1 MESWEKEFPL
11 DRNRKHTVE
20 RRKSERRCGLI
31 SGNILPHFQ
40 EAVNLG
46 VDGVFQQKYILF
58 MSTDASDAIDK
69 ILGPQGSLA
78 GAIAGFEF
86 RPSQLKLAKLV
97 QKALEDKSKA
107 VIEAG
112 TGTGKTLGYLVPIVL
127 SEKKIVISTG
137 TKNLQEQI
145 LLKDI
150 PLLSQ
155 ALGRPIDAVM
165 MKGRKN
171 YLCRYRFDQHFLQP
185 FLLKK
190 EFDDIRGTLQKWA
203 ERSEFGDRAEL
214 DWLEDDDPL
223 WDSLSSTSDQC
234 VGTDCMFYEDCFLN
248 RLRQTAAEAQIII
261 VNHHLFFADLMVKKE
276 GFGEIIPRFQ
286 AVVFDEAHTLED
298 IATTYFGK
306 SLSTNQLMD
315 LVNDVEKE
323 IAGLPNQEKKRVRR
337 HLEWIKAGAE
347 HLWDL
352 VREGEERSR
361 LADESLE
368 GLEKGACLEIKKG
381 LDFIHGKSG
390 FTEEDSPALQSLAN
404 RAHELKQSMDKILGS
419 SDADWLRWY
428 ERRKKTVVLHA
439 SPLDISQSMKD
450 LLYEKAG
457 TLVFTSAT
465 LSTHGHFE
473 YFRSRM
479 GLMEDILEGVYP
491 SHFDFESNA
500 LFYIPKDLPPPT
512 DPLFTAK
519 ISQRVLEILEITAGR
534 GLVLFTSHNN
544 LNAVHRLLQGR
555 LPYTLFKQ
563 GEAPKSVLLEK
574 FRTDTH
580 SVLLATGSFWQG
592 VDVPGEALSCLI
604 VDKLPFDSPG
614 DPLVAA
620 RIDRIRSQDGN
631 PFMDYQLPAAIIA
644 LKQGLGR
651 LIRNSTDRG
660 VLSVLDVRM
669 MTSRYGR
676 FFFESL
682 PRMPLIHDLQAIRL
696 FFEPR

>member
-1 MESWEKEFPL
+1 MGTDDL
-11 DRNRKHTVE
+11 D
-20 RRKSERRCGLI
+20 
-31 SGNILPHFQ
+31 Q
-40 EAVNLG
+40 
-46 VDGVFQQKYILF
+46 
-58 MSTDASDAIDK
+58 

-78 GAIAGFEF
+78 GAIPGFEF
-86 RPSQLKLAKLV
+86 RPSQLKLAKTV
-97 QKALEDKSKA
+97 YKALRDKSKA

-127 SEKKIVISTG
+127 SEKKTVISTG

-150 PLLSQ
+150 PLLSK
-155 ALGRPIDAVM
+155 ALDRPIDAVM

-190 EFDDIRGTLQKWA
+190 EFDGTRGTLQEWS

-214 DWLEDDDPL
+214 PWLKDDDPL
-223 WDSLSSTSDQC
+223 WDSISSTSDQC
-234 VGTDCMFYEDCFLN
+234 LGAECMFYEDCFLN
-248 RLRQTAAEAQIII
+248 RLRQAAAQAQII
-261 VNHHLFFADLMVKKE
+261 VANHHLFFADLMVRKE
-276 GFGEIIPRFQ
+276 GFGEIIPRAQ

-306 SLSTNQLMD
+306 SVSTNQLMD
-315 LVNDVEKE
+315 FVGDVEKE
-323 IAGLPNQEKKRVRR
+323 IADLPNQEKKKVRR

-352 VREGEERSR
+352 LREGEEKSR
-361 LADESLE
+361 LAEESLE
-368 GLEKGACLEIKKG
+368 GLEKGACLEIRKG
-381 LDFIHGKSG
+381 LDFIRDRSG
-390 FTEEDSPALQSLAN
+390 FTEEDSPALQSLAG
-404 RAHELKQSMDKILGS
+404 RAHELRQSMDKILGS
-419 SDADWLRWY
+419 SDPDWLRWY

-450 LLYEKAG
+450 LLYEKMG

-465 LSTHGHFE
+465 LSTHGHFQ

-479 GLMEDILEGVYP
+479 GLTEEVLEGLYP

-500 LFYIPKDLPPPT
+500 LFYAPTDLPPPT
-512 DPLFTAK
+512 DPLFTGKA
-519 ISQRVLEILEITAGR
+519 SQRILEILEITAGR
-534 GLVLFTSHNN
+534 ALVLFTSHNN
-544 LNAVHRLLQGR
+544 LNVVHRLLQGR
-555 LPYTLFKQ
+555 IPYSLFKQ
-563 GEAPKSVLLEK
+563 GDAPKSVLLEK
-574 FRTDTH
+574 FRSDTH

-669 MTSRYGR
+669 VKSRYGR
-676 FFFESL
+676 FFIESL
-682 PRMPLIHDLQAIRL
+682 PGMPLIHDLQTIRR
-696 FFEPR
+696 FFESR

>member
-1 MESWEKEFPL
+1 
-11 DRNRKHTVE
+11 
-20 RRKSERRCGLI
+20 
-31 SGNILPHFQ
+31 
-40 EAVNLG
+40 
-46 VDGVFQQKYILF
+46 
-58 MSTDASDAIDK
+58 
-69 ILGPQGSLA
+69 
-78 GAIAGFEF
+78 
-86 RPSQLKLAKLV
+86 
-97 QKALEDKSKA
+97 
-107 VIEAG
+107 
-112 TGTGKTLGYLVPIVL
+112 
-127 SEKKIVISTG
+127 
-137 TKNLQEQI
+137 
-145 LLKDI
+145 
-150 PLLSQ
+150 
-155 ALGRPIDAVM
+155 
-165 MKGRKN
+165 
-171 YLCRYRFDQHFLQP
+171 
-185 FLLKK
+185 
-190 EFDDIRGTLQKWA
+190 
-203 ERSEFGDRAEL
+203 
-214 DWLEDDDPL
+214 
-223 WDSLSSTSDQC
+223 
-234 VGTDCMFYEDCFLN
+234 MFYEDCFLN
-248 RLRQTAAEAQIII
+248 RLRQRAAQAQLII
-261 VNHHLFFADLMVKKE
+261 VNHHLFFADLIVKKE

-323 IAGLPNQEKKRVRR
+323 IADLPNQEKKKVRR

-352 VREGEERSR
+352 LREGEEKSR
-361 LADESLE
+361 LVEESLE

-381 LDFIHGKSG
+381 LDFIHGKAG
-390 FTEEDSPALQSLAN
+390 FTEEDRPALQSLAN
-404 RAHELKQSMDKILGS
+404 RAHDLRQSMDNILGS

-457 TLVFTSAT
+457 ALVFTSAT

-479 GLMEDILEGVYP
+479 GLLEGILEGVYP
-491 SHFDFESNA
+491 SHFDFEHNA
-500 LFYIPKDLPPPT
+500 LFYVPTDLPPPT
-512 DPLFTAK
+512 DPLFTTK
-519 ISQRVLEILEITAGR
+519 VSQRVLEILEITAGR
-534 GLVLFTSHNN
+534 ALVLFTSHHN
-544 LNAVHRLLQGR
+544 LNVVHRLLQGR
-555 LPYTLFKQ
+555 IPYTLFKQ
-563 GEAPKSVLLEK
+563 GDAPKSVLLEK

-620 RIDRIRSQDGN
+620 RIDRIRGQGGN

-651 LIRNSTDRG
+651 LIRNSEDRG

-676 FFFESL
+676 FFLESL
-682 PRMPLIHDLQAIRL
+682 PRMPLIHDLQAIRR
-696 FFEPR
+696 FFEPL

>member
-1 MESWEKEFPL
+1 M
-11 DRNRKHTVE
+11 N
-20 RRKSERRCGLI
+20 
-31 SGNILPHFQ
+31 
-40 EAVNLG
+40 
-46 VDGVFQQKYILF
+46 
-58 MSTDASDAIDK
+58 TDAFDALDK

-97 QKALEDKSKA
+97 QKALRDKAKA

-112 TGTGKTLGYLVPIVL
+112 TGTGKTLGYLAPIVL
-127 SEKKIVISTG
+127 SEKKTVISTG

-145 LLKDI
+145 FYKDI
-150 PLLSQ
+150 PLLSR
-155 ALGRPIDAVM
+155 ALGREIDAVM
-165 MKGRKN
+165 MKGRTN
-171 YLCRYRFDQHFLQP
+171 YLCLYRFDQHFLRP

-190 EFDDIRGTLQKWA
+190 DFEDVRGILQKWI
-203 ERSEFGDRAEL
+203 EISEYGDRAEL
-214 DWLEDDDPL
+214 DWLTDDDPL
-223 WDSLSSTSDQC
+223 WDSISSTSDQC

-248 RLRQTAAEAQIII
+248 RLRQRAAQAQLII
-261 VNHHLFFADLMVKKE
+261 VNHHLFFADLMIKKE

-298 IATTYFGK
+298 IATTYFGQ

-315 LVNDVEKE
+315 LVSDVEKE
-323 IAGLPNQEKKRVRR
+323 IADLPNQEKKKVRR

-347 HLWDL
+347 HLWEL
-352 VREGEERSR
+352 LREGEEKSR
-361 LADESLE
+361 LVDESLE
-368 GLEKGACLEIKKG
+368 ELERGACLEIKKG
-381 LDFIHGKSG
+381 LDFIQGKSG
-390 FTEEDSPALQSLAN
+390 FKEEDSPALQSLAN
-404 RAHELKQSMDKILGS
+404 RAHELRQSMDKILGS
-419 SDADWLRWY
+419 SDADWLKWY

-479 GLMEDILEGVYP
+479 GLLQDILEGVYP
-491 SHFDFESNA
+491 SHFDFEHNA
-500 LFYIPKDLPPPT
+500 LFYVPTDLPPPT
-512 DPLFTAK
+512 DPLFTTK
-519 ISQRVLEILEITAGR
+519 VSQRVLEILEITAGR
-534 GLVLFTSHNN
+534 ALVLFTSHHN

-555 LPYTLFKQ
+555 IPYTLFKQ
-563 GEAPKSVLLEK
+563 GDAPKSLLLEK

-620 RIDRIRSQDGN
+620 RIDRIRSQGGN

-651 LIRNSTDRG
+651 LIRNSADRG
-660 VLSVLDVRM
+660 MLSVLDVRM
-669 MTSRYGR
+669 RTSRYGR
-676 FFFESL
+676 FFVESL
-682 PRMPLIHDLQAIRL
+682 PRMPLINDLQAIRR
-696 FFEPR
+696 FFEPL

>member
-1 MESWEKEFPL
+1 MEPSTSEQ
-11 DRNRKHTVE
+11 
-20 RRKSERRCGLI
+20 KSIFFIDCLSRE
-31 SGNILPHFQ
+31 
-40 EAVNLG
+40 
-46 VDGVFQQKYILF
+46 KYILF
-58 MSTDASDAIDK
+58 MNTDAFDALDK

-86 RPSQLKLAKLV
+86 RPSQLKLAELV
-97 QKALEDKSKA
+97 QKALRDKSKA

-112 TGTGKTLGYLVPIVL
+112 TGTGKTMGYLVPIVL
-127 SEKKIVISTG
+127 SEKKTVISTG

-145 LLKDI
+145 YFKDI
-150 PLLSQ
+150 PLLSR
-155 ALGRPIDAVM
+155 ALGREIDAVM

-171 YLCRYRFDQHFLQP
+171 YLCLYRHDQHFLRP

-190 EFDDIRGTLQKWA
+190 ESEDLRTTLQKWIS
-203 ERSEFGDRAEL
+203 RSEFGDRAEL
-214 DWLEDDDPL
+214 DWLKDEDPL
-223 WDSLSSTSDQC
+223 WDSISSTSDQC
-234 VGTDCMFYEDCFLN
+234 VGTECMFYEDCFLN
-248 RLRQTAAEAQIII
+248 RLRQRAAQAQLII
-261 VNHHLFFADLMVKKE
+261 VNHHLFFADLIVKKE

-323 IAGLPNQEKKRVRR
+323 IADLPNQEKKKVRR

-352 VREGEERSR
+352 LREGEEKSR
-361 LADESLE
+361 LVEESLE

-390 FTEEDSPALQSLAN
+390 FTEEDRPALQSLAN
-404 RAHELKQSMDKILGS
+404 RAHDLRQSMDSILGS
-419 SDADWLRWY
+419 STADWLRWY

-457 TLVFTSAT
+457 ALVFTSAT

-479 GLMEDILEGVYP
+479 GLLESILEGVYP
-491 SHFDFESNA
+491 SHFDFEHNA
-500 LFYIPKDLPPPT
+500 LFYVPTDLPPPT
-512 DPLFTAK
+512 DPFFTTKA
-519 ISQRVLEILEITAGR
+519 SQRVLEILEITAGR
-534 GLVLFTSHNN
+534 ALVLFTSHHN
-544 LNAVHRLLQGR
+544 LNVVHRLLQGR
-555 LPYTLFKQ
+555 IPYTLFKQ
-563 GEAPKSVLLEK
+563 GDAPKSVLLEK

-620 RIDRIRSQDGN
+620 RIDRIRSQGGN

-651 LIRNSTDRG
+651 LIRNSEDRG

-676 FFFESL
+676 FFLESL
-682 PRMPLIHDLQAIRL
+682 PRMPLTHDLQAIRR
-696 FFEPR
+696 FFEPL

>member
-1 MESWEKEFPL
+1 M
-11 DRNRKHTVE
+11 N
-20 RRKSERRCGLI
+20 
-31 SGNILPHFQ
+31 
-40 EAVNLG
+40 A
-46 VDGVFQQKYILF
+46 
-58 MSTDASDAIDK
+58 DAFDALDK

-78 GAIAGFEF
+78 GGIAGFEF

-97 QKALEDKSKA
+97 QKALREKAKA

-127 SEKKIVISTG
+127 SEKKTVISTG

-145 LLKDI
+145 FLKDI
-150 PLLSQ
+150 PLLSK
-155 ALGRPIDAVM
+155 ALGQKIDGVM

-171 YLCRYRFDQHFLQP
+171 YLCLYRYDQHFLRP

-190 EFDDIRGTLQKWA
+190 EFDDVRGILQKWID
-203 ERSEFGDRAEL
+203 RSEFGDRAEL
-214 DWLEDDDPL
+214 DWLKDDDPL
-223 WDSLSSTSDQC
+223 WDSVSSTSDQC
-234 VGTDCMFYEDCFLN
+234 VGTECMFYEDCFLN
-248 RLRQTAAEAQIII
+248 RLRQRAAQAQLII

-323 IAGLPNQEKKRVRR
+323 IAGLPNQEKKKVRR
-337 HLEWIKAGAE
+337 HLEWIRAGAE

-352 VREGEERSR
+352 LREGEEKSR
-361 LADESLE
+361 LVEESLE
-368 GLEKGACLEIKKG
+368 GIEKGACLEIKKG

-390 FTEEDSPALQSLAN
+390 FTEEDSPALQSLGN
-404 RAHELKQSMDKILGS
+404 RAHELRQSMDKILGS

-439 SPLDISQSMKD
+439 SPLDISQSMKE

-457 TLVFTSAT
+457 TLIFTSAT

-479 GLMEDILEGVYP
+479 GLVDGILEEVSP
-491 SHFDFESNA
+491 SHFDFEHNA
-500 LFYIPKDLPPPT
+500 LFYVPTDLPPPT
-512 DPLFTAK
+512 DPLFTTK
-519 ISQRVLEILEITAGR
+519 VSQRILEILEITAGR
-534 GLVLFTSHNN
+534 GLVLFTSHHN
-544 LNAVHRLLQGR
+544 LNVVYRLLQGR
-555 LPYTLFKQ
+555 IPYTLFKQ
-563 GEAPKSVLLEK
+563 GDAPKSVLLEK

-620 RIDRIRSQDGN
+620 RIDRIRSQGGN

-669 MTSRYGR
+669 RTSRYGR

-682 PRMPLIHDLQAIRL
+682 PRMPLINDLQAIRR
-696 FFEPR
+696 FFEPS

>member
-1 MESWEKEFPL
+1 M
-11 DRNRKHTVE
+11 N
-20 RRKSERRCGLI
+20 
-31 SGNILPHFQ
+31 
-40 EAVNLG
+40 
-46 VDGVFQQKYILF
+46 
-58 MSTDASDAIDK
+58 TDALDE

-78 GAIAGFEF
+78 RAIAGFEF
-86 RPSQLKLAKLV
+86 RPSQLQMSKLV
-97 QKALEDKSKA
+97 RKALRQESKA

-127 SEKKIVISTG
+127 SGKRTVVSTG
-137 TKNLQEQI
+137 TKNLQDQI
-145 LLKDI
+145 LSKDI
-150 PLLSQ
+150 PLLSK
-155 ALGRPIDAVM
+155 ALGRPVDAVM

-190 EFDDIRGTLQKWA
+190 EFDEVRGTLQNWA

-214 DWLEDDDPL
+214 PWLKDDDPL
-223 WDSLSSTSDQC
+223 WDSISSTSDQC
-234 VGTDCMFYEDCFLN
+234 VGSECMFYEDCFLN
-248 RLRQTAAEAQIII
+248 RLRQAAAQADLIV

-315 LVNDVEKE
+315 LVNDIEKE
-323 IAGLPNQEKKRVRR
+323 LADLSNQERKKVRR
-337 HLEWIKAGAE
+337 HLEWVKAGAE

-352 VREGEERSR
+352 LREGDEKSRIAEEN
-361 LADESLE
+361 LD
-368 GLEKGACLEIKKG
+368 GLEKGACLEIRKG
-381 LDFIHGKSG
+381 LDFIHDKSG
-390 FTEEDSPALQSLAN
+390 FAEEDSPVLQSLAN
-404 RAHELKQSMDKILGS
+404 RAQELRQSLDKILGS
-419 SDADWLRWY
+419 SDTDWLRWY

-439 SPLDISQSMKD
+439 SPLDISQGMKD
-450 LLYEKAG
+450 LLYEK
-457 TLVFTSAT
+457 TVPLVFTSAT

-479 GLMEDILEGVYP
+479 GLTEDVLEGVYP

-500 LFYIPKDLPPPT
+500 LFYVPRDLPPPS

-519 ISQRVLEILEITAGR
+519 VSQRVLEILEITAGR

-544 LNAVHRLLQGR
+544 LNAVHRLLEGR
-555 LPYTLFKQ
+555 IPYTLFKQ
-563 GEAPKSVLLEK
+563 GDAPKSVLLEN

-631 PFMDYQLPAAIIA
+631 PFMDYQLPAAIIT

-660 VLSVLDVRM
+660 VLSVLDVRI

-676 FFFESL
+676 FFIESL
-682 PRMPLIHDLQAIRL
+682 PRMPLIHDLHAIRR

>member
-1 MESWEKEFPL
+1 MCS
-11 DRNRKHTVE
+11 
-20 RRKSERRCGLI
+20 
-31 SGNILPHFQ
+31 
-40 EAVNLG
+40 
-46 VDGVFQQKYILF
+46 QKYIVL
-58 MSTDASDAIDK
+58 MGTDDLDQ

-78 GAIAGFEF
+78 GAIPGFEF
-86 RPSQLKLAKLV
+86 RPSQLTLAKTV
-97 QKALEDKSKA
+97 YKALRDKSKA

-112 TGTGKTLGYLVPIVL
+112 TGTGKTLGYLVPIVF
-127 SEKKIVISTG
+127 SEKKTVISTG

-150 PLLSQ
+150 PLLSK

-190 EFDDIRGTLQKWA
+190 EFDGIRGTLHEWS

-214 DWLEDDDPL
+214 PWLKDDDPL
-223 WDSLSSTSDQC
+223 WDSISSTSDQC
-234 VGTDCMFYEDCFLN
+234 LGAECMFYEDCFLN
-248 RLRQTAAEAQIII
+248 RLRQSAAQAQII
-261 VNHHLFFADLMVKKE
+261 VANHHLFFADLMVRKE
-276 GFGEIIPRFQ
+276 GFGEIIPRAQ
-286 AVVFDEAHTLED
+286 AVVFDEAHSLED

-306 SLSTNQLMD
+306 SVSTSQLMD
-315 LVNDVEKE
+315 FVGDVEKE
-323 IAGLPNQEKKRVRR
+323 IADLPNQEKKKVRR

-352 VREGEERSR
+352 LREGEEKSR
-361 LADESLE
+361 LAEESLE
-368 GLEKGACLEIKKG
+368 GLEKGACLEIRKG
-381 LDFIHGKSG
+381 LDFIRDKSG
-390 FTEEDSPALQSLAN
+390 FTEEDSPALQSLAG
-404 RAHELKQSMDKILGS
+404 RAHELRQSMDKILGS
-419 SDADWLRWY
+419 SDPDWLRWY

-450 LLYEKAG
+450 LLYEKTG

-465 LSTHGHFE
+465 LSTHGHFQ

-479 GLMEDILEGVYP
+479 GLTEEVLEGLYP

-500 LFYIPKDLPPPT
+500 LFYAPTDLPPPT

-519 ISQRVLEILEITAGR
+519 VSQRIFEILEITAGR
-534 GLVLFTSHNN
+534 ALVLFTSHNN

-555 LPYTLFKQ
+555 IPFSLFKQ

-669 MTSRYGR
+669 VKSRYGR
-676 FFFESL
+676 FFIESL
-682 PRMPLIHDLQAIRL
+682 PGMPLIHDLQAIRR

>member
-1 MESWEKEFPL
+1 M
-11 DRNRKHTVE
+11 T
-20 RRKSERRCGLI
+20 
-31 SGNILPHFQ
+31 
-40 EAVNLG
+40 
-46 VDGVFQQKYILF
+46 
-58 MSTDASDAIDK
+58 TDALDQ
-69 ILGPQGSLA
+69 ILGLQGSLA

-86 RPSQLKLAKLV
+86 RPSQLQLAKLV
-97 QKALEDKSKA
+97 QKALQQESKA

-112 TGTGKTLGYLVPIVL
+112 TGTGKTMGYLVPIVL
-127 SEKKIVISTG
+127 SEKKTVISTG

-150 PLLSQ
+150 PILSK
-155 ALGRPIDAVM
+155 ALGRPIHAVM

-185 FLLKK
+185 FLLRK
-190 EFDDIRGTLQKWA
+190 EFDDLRATLQNWA

-214 DWLEDDDPL
+214 NWLKDDDPL
-223 WDSLSSTSDQC
+223 WDSVSSTSDQC
-234 VGTDCMFYEDCFLN
+234 LGTDCMFYEDCFLN
-248 RLRQTAAEAQIII
+248 RLRQTAAQAQIVI
-261 VNHHLFFADLMVKKE
+261 VNHHLFFADLMVKKQ

-286 AVVFDEAHTLED
+286 AVVFDEAHAIED

-306 SLSTNQLMD
+306 SLSTNQLID
-315 LVNDVEKE
+315 LVSDIEKE
-323 IAGLPNQEKKRVRR
+323 IADLPNQEKKRVRR
-337 HLEWIKAGAE
+337 HLDWIKAGAE

-352 VREGEERSR
+352 LKQGDEKSR
-361 LADESLE
+361 LAEESLE
-368 GLEKGACLEIKKG
+368 GLEKGACLEIRKG
-381 LDFIHGKSG
+381 LDFIRDKSG
-390 FTEEDSPALQSLAN
+390 FTDEDSPALRSFAN
-404 RAHELKQSMDKILGS
+404 RAHELRQSLDKILNS
-419 SDADWLRWY
+419 SDSDWLRWY

-479 GLMEDILEGVYP
+479 GLPEDVLQGVLP

-500 LFYIPKDLPPPT
+500 LFYVPKDLPPPT
-512 DPLFTAK
+512 DPLFAAK
-519 ISQRVLEILEITAGR
+519 VSQRILEILEITAGR

-544 LNAVHRLLQGR
+544 LNVVHRLLQGR
-555 LPYTLFKQ
+555 IPYTLFKQ

-574 FRTDTH
+574 FRGDTH

-669 MTSRYGR
+669 ITSRYGR
-676 FFFESL
+676 LFFESL
-682 PRMPLIHDLQAIRL
+682 PRMPLIHDLQPIRR
-696 FFEPR
+696 FFESR

>member
-1 MESWEKEFPL
+1 M
-11 DRNRKHTVE
+11 
-20 RRKSERRCGLI
+20 RCGFI
-31 SGNILPHFQ
+31 GNNIVAYFC
-40 EAVNLG
+40 ETVNLA
-46 VDGVFQQKYILF
+46 VDGFSPQKYIVL
-58 MSTDASDAIDK
+58 MSTDPLDE

-97 QKALEDKSKA
+97 HKALRDKSKA

-127 SEKKIVISTG
+127 SEKKTVISTG

-145 LLKDI
+145 FNKDI
-150 PLLSQ
+150 PLLSK
-155 ALGRPIDAVM
+155 ALGRNIDAVM

-171 YLCRYRFDQHFLQP
+171 YLCRYRYDQHFLQP
-185 FLLKK
+185 FLMRKD
-190 EFDDIRGTLQKWA
+190 FDDVRDILQKWI
-203 ERSEFGDRAEL
+203 ETSEFGDRAEL
-214 DWLEDDDPL
+214 DWLKDDDPL
-223 WDSLSSTSDQC
+223 WDSISSTSDQC
-234 VGTDCMFYEDCFLN
+234 VGADCMFYEDCFLN
-248 RLRQTAAEAQIII
+248 RLRQTAAQAQLII

-286 AVVFDEAHTLED
+286 AVVFDEAHALED

-306 SLSTNQLMD
+306 SLSTNQLLD
-315 LVNDVEKE
+315 LVSDVEKE
-323 IAGLPNQEKKRVRR
+323 IAGLTNQEKKKVRR
-337 HLEWIKAGAE
+337 HLQWIKAGAE

-352 VREGEERSR
+352 LREGEEKSR
-361 LADESLE
+361 LVEESVE
-368 GLEKGACLEIKKG
+368 ELEKRACLEIKKG
-381 LDFIHGKSG
+381 LDFIHDKSG
-390 FTEEDSPALQSLAN
+390 FNEQDSPALHSLAN
-404 RAHELKQSMDKILGS
+404 RAQELRQSMDKILGS

-450 LLYEKAG
+450 LLYEKTA

-479 GLMEDILEGVYP
+479 GLLEDVLEGVYP
-491 SHFDFESNA
+491 SHFNFESNA
-500 LFYIPKDLPPPT
+500 LFYVPKDLPPPT

-519 ISQRVLEILEITAGR
+519 VSQRILEILEITAGR
-534 GLVLFTSHNN
+534 ALVLFTSHNN
-544 LNAVHRLLQGR
+544 LNAVHRLLHGR

-563 GEAPKSVLLEK
+563 GEAPKSVLLEN

-620 RIDRIRSQDGN
+620 RIDRIRSHGGN

-676 FFFESL
+676 FFFDSL
-682 PRMPLIHDLQAIRL
+682 ARMPLIHDLQAIRH
-696 FFEPR
+696 FFRPL

>member
-1 MESWEKEFPL
+1 M
-11 DRNRKHTVE
+11 R
-20 RRKSERRCGLI
+20 
-31 SGNILPHFQ
+31 
-40 EAVNLG
+40 
-46 VDGVFQQKYILF
+46 
-58 MSTDASDAIDK
+58 TDAVDALDK

-97 QKALEDKSKA
+97 QKALREKSKA

-112 TGTGKTLGYLVPIVL
+112 TGTGKTLGYLVPVVL
-127 SEKKIVISTG
+127 SEKKTVISTG

-145 LLKDI
+145 VYKDL
-150 PLLSQ
+150 PLLSR
-155 ALGRPIDAVM
+155 ALRQEIHAVM

-171 YLCRYRFDQHFLQP
+171 YLCRYRYDQHFLQP
-185 FLLKK
+185 FLLRK
-190 EFDDIRGTLQKWA
+190 EFDDVRSVLQKWI
-203 ERSEFGDRAEL
+203 EGSEFGDRAEL
-214 DWLEDDDPL
+214 DWLKDEDPL
-223 WDSLSSTSDQC
+223 WDSISSTSDQC
-234 VGTDCMFYEDCFLN
+234 LGADCMFYEDCFLN
-248 RLRQTAAEAQIII
+248 HLRQTAAQAQLII

-306 SLSTNQLMD
+306 SLSTNQLLD

-323 IAGLPNQEKKRVRR
+323 IADLPNQEKKKVRR

-352 VREGEERSR
+352 LREGEEKNR
-361 LADESLE
+361 LVDESLE
-368 GLEKGACLEIKKG
+368 GLENGACLEIKKG
-381 LDFIHGKSG
+381 LDFVLGRSG
-390 FTEEDSPALQSLAN
+390 FTEEDHPALQSLAN
-404 RAHELKQSMDKILGS
+404 RARELRQSMDEILGS

-428 ERRKKTVVLHA
+428 ERRKKTLVLHA

-465 LSTHGHFE
+465 LSTHSRFE

-479 GLMEDILEGVYP
+479 GLLDDVLEGVYP

-500 LFYIPKDLPPPT
+500 LLYVPRDLPPPT
-512 DPLFTAK
+512 DPLFTTK
-519 ISQRVLEILEITAGR
+519 VSQRVLEILEMTAGR
-534 GLVLFTSHNN
+534 ALVLFTSHHN

-555 LPYTLFKQ
+555 IPYTLFKQ
-563 GEAPKSVLLEK
+563 GDAPKSVLLEK

-620 RIDRIRSQDGN
+620 RIDRIRTQGGN

-651 LIRNSTDRG
+651 LIRNSADRG

-682 PRMPLIHDLQAIRL
+682 PRMPLIHDLQTIRR
-696 FFEPR
+696 FFQPI

>member
-1 MESWEKEFPL
+1 VGV
-11 DRNRKHTVE
+11 DA
-20 RRKSERRCGLI
+20 
-31 SGNILPHFQ
+31 ILP
-40 EAVNLG
+40 
-46 VDGVFQQKYILF
+46 QKYIF
-58 MSTDASDAIDK
+58 HMNTDAVDALDK

-97 QKALEDKSKA
+97 QKALRQKVKA

-112 TGTGKTLGYLVPIVL
+112 TGTGKTLGYLVPLVL
-127 SEKKIVISTG
+127 SGKKSVISTG

-145 LLKDI
+145 FLKDI
-150 PLLSQ
+150 PLLSR

-171 YLCRYRFDQHFLQP
+171 YLCRYRYDQHFLQP
-185 FLLKK
+185 FLLRK
-190 EFDDIRGTLQKWA
+190 EFDHVRTILQKWV
-203 ERSEFGDRAEL
+203 ERSEYGDRAEL
-214 DWLEDDDPL
+214 DWLRDDDPL
-223 WDSLSSTSDQC
+223 WDSISSTSDQC
-234 VGTDCMFYEDCFLN
+234 VGSECMFYEDCFLN
-248 RLRQTAAEAQIII
+248 RLRQAAAQAQLVI

-306 SLSTNQLMD
+306 SLSTSQLLD
-315 LVNDVEKE
+315 LVNDVEKTMVD
-323 IAGLPNQEKKRVRR
+323 LPNQEKKKVRR

-352 VREGEERSR
+352 LREGEERSR
-361 LADESLE
+361 LLDESLDSLNR
-368 GLEKGACLEIKKG
+368 GPCSEIRKG
-381 LDFIHGKSG
+381 LDFIHRKSG

-404 RAHELKQSMDKILGS
+404 RADELRQSMDKILGS
-419 SDADWLRWY
+419 TNAEWLKWY
-428 ERRKKTVVLHA
+428 EKRKKTVVLHA

-457 TLVFTSAT
+457 PLVFTSAT
-465 LSTHGHFE
+465 LSTHGHFQ

-479 GLMEDILEGVYP
+479 GLEEDVLEGIYP
-491 SHFDFESNA
+491 SHFDFESNT
-500 LFYIPKDLPPPT
+500 LFYVPMDLPPPT
-512 DPLFTAK
+512 DSLFANK
-519 ISQRVLEILEITAGR
+519 VSQRVLEILEITAGR
-534 GLVLFTSHNN
+534 ALVLFTSHHN

-555 LPYTLFKQ
+555 IPYTLFKQ
-563 GEAPKSVLLEK
+563 GDAPKSVLLEK

-614 DPLVAA
+614 DPLIAA
-620 RIDRIRSQDGN
+620 RIDKIRTHGGN
-631 PFMDYQLPAAIIA
+631 PFMDYQLPAAIIT

-651 LIRNSTDRG
+651 LIRNTEDRG
-660 VLSVLDVRM
+660 VLAVLDVRM

-682 PRMPLIHDLQAIRL
+682 PRMPLSRDLQDIRR
-696 FFEPR
+696 FFGPSQSSPPD

>member
-1 MESWEKEFPL
+1 M
-11 DRNRKHTVE
+11 N
-20 RRKSERRCGLI
+20 
-31 SGNILPHFQ
+31 
-40 EAVNLG
+40 
-46 VDGVFQQKYILF
+46 
-58 MSTDASDAIDK
+58 TDALDE

-86 RPSQLKLAKLV
+86 RPSQLKLAKMV
-97 QKALEDKSKA
+97 YKALRDKSKA

-127 SEKKIVISTG
+127 SEKKTVISTG

-145 LLKDI
+145 FHKDV
-150 PLLSQ
+150 PLLSR
-155 ALGRPIDAVM
+155 ALGREINAVM

-171 YLCRYRFDQHFLQP
+171 YLCLYRFDQHFLQP
-185 FLLKK
+185 FLLRKD
-190 EFDDIRGTLQKWA
+190 FDDVRATLQKWA
-203 ERSEFGDRAEL
+203 ERSDFGDRAEL
-214 DWLEDDDPL
+214 DWLKDDDPL
-223 WDSLSSTSDQC
+223 WDSISSTSDQC
-234 VGTDCMFYEDCFLN
+234 VGSECMFYEDCFLN
-248 RLRQTAAEAQIII
+248 RLRQAAAQAQIVI

-286 AVVFDEAHTLED
+286 AVVFDEAHSLED

-306 SLSTNQLMD
+306 SLSTNQLAD
-315 LVNDVEKE
+315 FVNDVEKE
-323 IAGLPNQEKKRVRR
+323 IGGLPNQEKKRVRR
-337 HLEWIKAGAE
+337 HLEWVKAGAE

-352 VREGEERSR
+352 LREGEERSR
-361 LADESLE
+361 IAEESLE

-381 LDFIHGKSG
+381 LDFIHDKSG
-390 FTEEDSPALQSLAN
+390 FTEEDSPVLQSLAN
-404 RAHELKQSMDKILGS
+404 RAQELRQSLDKILSS
-419 SDADWLRWY
+419 SDTDWLRWY

-450 LLYEKAG
+450 LLYEKTG

-465 LSTHGHFE
+465 LSTHGHFQ

-479 GLMEDILEGVYP
+479 GLTEDVLEGVYP

-500 LFYIPKDLPPPT
+500 LFYVPTDLPPPT
-512 DPLFTAK
+512 DPLFTTK
-519 ISQRVLEILEITAGR
+519 LSQRVLEILEITAGR
-534 GLVLFTSHNN
+534 ALVLFTSHNN
-544 LNAVHRLLQGR
+544 LNVVHRLLQGR
-555 LPYTLFKQ
+555 IPYTLFKQ

-620 RIDRIRSQDGN
+620 RIDRIRGQDGN

-651 LIRNSTDRG
+651 LIRNNTDRG

-682 PRMPLIHDLQAIRL
+682 PRMPLIHDLHAIRR

>member
-1 MESWEKEFPL
+1 
-11 DRNRKHTVE
+11 
-20 RRKSERRCGLI
+20 
-31 SGNILPHFQ
+31 
-40 EAVNLG
+40 
-46 VDGVFQQKYILF
+46 
-58 MSTDASDAIDK
+58 MSTDDLDQ

-78 GAIAGFEF
+78 GAIPGFEF
-86 RPSQLKLAKLV
+86 RSSQLKLAKLV
-97 QKALEDKSKA
+97 QQALEHKCKA

-112 TGTGKTLGYLVPIVL
+112 TGTGKTLGYLAPIVL
-127 SEKKIVISTG
+127 SEKKTVISTG

-145 LLKDI
+145 FYKDI
-150 PLLSQ
+150 PLLSK
-155 ALGRPIDAVM
+155 ALGQPINAVM

-185 FLLKK
+185 FLLRK
-190 EFDDIRGTLQKWA
+190 EFDEARGALQKWID
-203 ERSEFGDRAEL
+203 RSEFGDRAEL
-214 DWLEDDDPL
+214 DWLKDEDPL
-223 WDSLSSTSDQC
+223 WDSISSTSDQC
-234 VGTDCMFYEDCFLN
+234 VGSECLFYEGCFLN
-248 RLRQTAAEAQIII
+248 RLRQTAAQAQIIV

-315 LVNDVEKE
+315 FVSDVERE
-323 IAGLPNQEKKRVRR
+323 LAALPSQEKKRVGR

-352 VREGEERSR
+352 LREGDEKGR
-361 LADESLE
+361 LAEESLE
-368 GLEKGACLEIKKG
+368 GLEKGACLEIRKG
-381 LDFIHGKSG
+381 LGFIRDKSG
-390 FTEEDSPALQSLAN
+390 FTEEESPVLQSLAN
-404 RAHELKQSMDKILGS
+404 RAQEMRESLDQILGS

-439 SPLDISQSMKD
+439 SPLDISQGMKD
-450 LLYEKAG
+450 LLYEKTG
-457 TLVFTSAT
+457 PLVFTSAT
-465 LSTHGHFE
+465 LSTHGRFD

-479 GLMEDILEGVYP
+479 GLLEDALEGLYP

-500 LFYIPKDLPPPT
+500 LFYVPTDLPPPT
-512 DPLFTAK
+512 DPLFTARV
-519 ISQRVLEILEITAGR
+519 SQRVLEILEMTAGR
-534 GLVLFTSHNN
+534 ALVLFTSHNN
-544 LNAVHRLLQGR
+544 LNAVHRLLHGR
-555 LPYTLFKQ
+555 IPYTLFKQ

-620 RIDRIRSQDGN
+620 RIDRIRSQGGN

-669 MTSRYGR
+669 VTSRYGR
-676 FFFESL
+676 FFIESL
-682 PRMPLIHDLQAIRL
+682 PRMPLIHDLQPMRR